1 MLLFLM
7 TLRRPIFTRSDTL
20 FPYTPLCR
28 SLGGDDQ
35 GRRAI
40 EPLPDAVKE
49 IGEHGGGRGGADEP
63 LGLERLHTRVAEAF
77 DLRVEEASPGSAD
90 QIGRQRLFELLRL
103 QPRSEERRVGKEC
116 VSTCRSRWSP
126 DH

>member
-1 MLLFLM
+1 M
-7 TLRRPIFTRSDTL
+7 RRGE
-20 FPYTPLCR
+20 
-28 SLGGDDQ
+28 GGAVEDKPALVDDDQ

-77 DLRVEEASPGSAD
+77 DLRVEEASP
-90 QIGRQRLFELLRL
+90 
-103 QPRSEERRVGKEC
+103 RSEEHPSELQSLMRNSYAVFCLKKKKKYINRDK
-116 VSTCRSRWSP
+116 
-126 DH
+126 HA

>member
-1 MLLFLM
+1 M
-7 TLRRPIFTRSDTL
+7 RRGE
-20 FPYTPLCR
+20 
-28 SLGGDDQ
+28 GGAVEDKPALVEDDQ

-90 QIGRQRLFELLRL
+90 QLWRQRLFELLRL
-103 QPRSEERRVGKEC
+103 QPDREPGQRAILSGRGSVWVMGGLFVAVWWAC
-116 VSTCRSRWSP
+116 GT
-126 DH
+126 

>member
-1 MLLFLM
+1 MRISDWSSDVCSSDL
-7 TLRRPIFTRSDTL
+7 LRREDDARILLAQRFQPFAQLRGE
-20 FPYTPLCR
+20 
-28 SLGGDDQ
+28 GGAVEDKPALVDDDQ

-77 DLRVEEASPGSAD
+77 DLRVEEASPG
-90 QIGRQRLFELLRL
+90 
-103 QPRSEERRVGKEC
+103 RSEEHTSELQ
-116 VSTCRSRWSP
+116 SP
-126 DH
+126 MRISS